1 MDFSIQKLP
10 GNFLV
15 RVMQMDDTI
24 IVKDDYYYYNYSTQF
39 GTIVCRKNLSDYKSI
54 ASENKFDQSKQYYV
68 VNDSNQTLADNIKQ
82 SFLLFLDAKIV

>member
-54 ASENKFDQSKQYYV
+54 AAENKFDQSKQYYV

>member
-82 SFLLFLDAKIV
+82 SFLLFLDTKIV